1 MIVYDVD
8 NITEQSDPPT
18 KEVIERDRQRQ
29 VEALRAI
36 RRMLT
41 ESVLLVR

>member
-1 MIVYDVD
+1 MIVCDID
-8 NITEQSDPPT
+8 NITEPIEPPT
-18 KEVIERDRQRQ
+18 RESIERDKKRQ

-41 ESVLLVR
+41 ESVLLTR